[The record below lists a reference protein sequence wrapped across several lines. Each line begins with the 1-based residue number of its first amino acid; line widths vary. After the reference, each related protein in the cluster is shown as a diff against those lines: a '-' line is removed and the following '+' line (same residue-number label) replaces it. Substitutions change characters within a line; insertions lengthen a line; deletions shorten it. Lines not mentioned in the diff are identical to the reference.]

1 MDGLDKGESE
11 STITTQ
17 TLIAQLGNGLVKREF
32 SASKAEPET
41 SNSPHTK
48 ESSEQVQQ
56 EVLQHLHTTPL
67 HMSTNGDS
75 LTQGGVIGRRLPL
88 PGPPLSVTCSDRT
101 AHPL

>member
-1 MDGLDKGESE
+1 VDGLDKGESE

-32 SASKAEPET
+32 SREFSASKAEPET

-56 EVLQHLHTTPL
+56 EVL
-67 HMSTNGDS
+67 
-75 LTQGGVIGRRLPL
+75 
-88 PGPPLSVTCSDRT
+88 
-101 AHPL
+101 